1 MPDSAWTETGS
12 SISLVPVTS
21 TIDPGSNSTNVNYL
35 TNSYKAALMQQYAGE
50 LAMKT
55 SLDSLAATWTVSSAA
70 YDSSVAAIN
79 ATLVNAG
86 APSNWATIWPDGT
99 TSGPWAGIQ
108 TALSGD
114 WAAIATQRTTLQAA
128 ISATQAIVSSA
139 SAQPHI
145 VSWAYAS
152 KPALPSSS
160 YPAGYYAITS
170 DFRTVQVNAAGT
182 AWVDILIS
190 AKGLFGTLD
199 AATISVINLNASN
212 IATGTLSA
220 SMVLFPDGTQ
230 LSTANR
236 VTTAFKQPS
245 ADTAVSASTIVIP
258 GWSWPVTVH
267 SANDVFNFFGAL
279 TAEQTS
285 GTTNS
290 PVNFYFYVDGVFANS
305 YPCVPRFPTL
315 STWYVFP
322 ISATIAGLSTGA
334 HTIAIYANC
343 NNSYPFTVK
352 MESRVTCQQI
362 Y

>member
-1 MPDSAWTETGS
+1 MPTSAWTESGS

-21 TIDPGSNSTNVNYL
+21 TIDGSSNVNYL
-35 TNSYKAALMQQYAGE
+35 TNSYKVALMQQYAAE

-55 SLDSLAATWTVSSAA
+55 SLDTLASSLSVSSAA
-70 YDSSVAAIN
+70 YDNAVAAIST
-79 ATLVNAG
+79 TLTTAG

-99 TSGPWAGIQ
+99 TSGPWTGIQ
-108 TALSGD
+108 TAISAD
-114 WAAIATQRTTLQAA
+114 WAAVAAARTSLQST
-128 ISATQAIVSSA
+128 ISATQAAVSAA
-139 SAQPHI
+139 SVQPHI

-152 KPALPSSS
+152 KPALPSST
-160 YPAGYYAITS
+160 YPHGYYAITT
-170 DFRTVQVNAAGT
+170 DYRTVQVNAAGT
-182 AWVDILIS
+182 AWVDILI
-190 AKGLFGTLD
+190 AANGLFGTLN

-212 IATGTLSA
+212 ITTGTLSA
-220 SMVLFPDGTQ
+220 SQVLFSDGTS
-230 LSTANR
+230 LNSANR
-236 VTTAFKQPS
+236 VATMFKQPS
-245 ADTAVSASTIVIP
+245 SDTSVGTSTMLIP

-290 PVNFYFYVDGVFANS
+290 PVNFYFYVDGVFAGS

-315 STWYVFP
+315 NTWYVFP
-322 ISATIAGLSTGA
+322 IAATISGLSVGA

-343 NNSYPFTVK
+343 NGSYPFTVK
-352 MESRVTCQQI
+352 AESRVTCQQI